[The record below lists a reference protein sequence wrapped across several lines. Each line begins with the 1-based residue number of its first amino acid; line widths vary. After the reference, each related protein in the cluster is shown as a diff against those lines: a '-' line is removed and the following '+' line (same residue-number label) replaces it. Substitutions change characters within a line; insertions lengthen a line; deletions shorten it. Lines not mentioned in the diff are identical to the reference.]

1 MAYNQKYNSADYFS
15 DNDYSDNNDEE
26 REIAEKK
33 AWDCDLNS
41 EKFLNE
47 RAPPLERTNRVWLD
61 RGLQM
66 PRLGE
71 NDSTNSK
78 IYDPNGKKNN
88 FTDMVFEPPPNEF
101 VYGHTDVR

>member
-15 DNDYSDNNDEE
+15 GNDDSDNNDEE
-26 REIAEKK
+26 REIVEKK

-41 EKFLNE
+41 ENFLNE

-71 NDSTNSK
+71 NDSTNVK
-78 IYDPNGKKNN
+78 TYDPNGKKNN
-88 FTDMVFEPPPNEF
+88 FTDMVFEPPLNEF